1 MAIIPADRH
10 EFDKTLPLSRCSNS
24 RQCNAWKATVSSH
37 TCSPQLGP
45 PGITQVSTGG
55 WGAPSFSGVM
65 NDFADLWSAWFGERL
80 TCALDRTCPVIKVD
94 SERSSSLILLWF
106 FTLCS
111 SSTILFQLP
120 STCWCV
126 RVLLDFW
133 SSDGCCQRWYWN
145 CR

>member
-24 RQCNAWKATVSSH
+24 RQCNAWKATVSSPA
-37 TCSPQLGP
+37 CSPQLGP

-55 WGAPSFSGVM
+55 WGAPSCSGVM
-65 NDFADLWSAWFGERL
+65 KWFCRSVVCLIWWETDLCPWPNLSCNQGGQW
-80 TCALDRTCPVIKVD
+80 ALFV
-94 SERSSSLILLWF
+94 LNLLWF

-111 SSTILFQLP
+111 FSTILFQLP
-120 STCWCV
+120 STYWCV
-126 RVLLDFW
+126 RVLLESW
-133 SSDGCCQRWYWN
+133 SSEDCCQLWYWK